1 MMRREIFIITS
12 PPEEELA
19 EMGLRRELE
28 GVRVVV
34 EALGPEDRAGYAS
47 NSIWSVWVL
56 TAINKIDMKL
66 AINLLKRPEV
76 VRIQQFVML
85 LYL

>member
-1 MMRREIFIITS
+1 MRREIFVITS
-12 PPEEELA
+12 PPEEELS

-34 EALGPEDRAGYAS
+34 EALGLEDRAGYAS
-47 NSIWSVWVL
+47 NPTWTVWVL
-56 TAINKIDMKL
+56 TAVNKIDMKL

-76 VRIQQFVML
+76 VRIQPFAML
-85 LYL
+85 PHL